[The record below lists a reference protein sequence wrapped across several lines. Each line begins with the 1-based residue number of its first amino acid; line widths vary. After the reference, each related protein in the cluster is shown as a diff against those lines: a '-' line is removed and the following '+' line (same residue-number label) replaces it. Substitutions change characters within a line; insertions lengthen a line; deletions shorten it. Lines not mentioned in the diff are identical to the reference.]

1 MEIRL
6 LFSFNEKISN
16 KIRSIV
22 TGLGMRKGILAVGAM
37 LMLGASMQ
45 ASADAKICVFD
56 LLGKSGEAYKAM
68 EEWALAAKTWRSDIT
83 LLSYQNEAQ
92 AQNDFEQGK
101 CDGVYMTSMRARSYN
116 KFAGSVD
123 AIGAVPSY
131 AIAQKAISFALD
143 RRNQRRLNSRIG
155 KQSYEVAGISQ
166 IGLAYIFVKDKNMNT
181 IEQIKGKKFAVLAYD
196 EAQKIV
202 VKSLGGQAVLSDIS
216 DIAKK
221 FNSGEADIMA
231 APAYAYK
238 PLELYKGLGNDGA
251 IIQFPAVN
259 MTMDLIIRPEKFSSG
274 FGQHSR
280 AWFINRLNTNFA
292 LIQRIEAELPA
303 KYKMN
308 LSNEDRTRYQQIL
321 REARIGLTSRGIYD
335 ATMMN
340 VLKRARCTVD
350 RTNFECTLGGE

>member
-1 MEIRL
+1 M
-6 LFSFNEKISN
+6 
-16 KIRSIV
+16 
-22 TGLGMRKGILAVGAM
+22 
-37 LMLGASMQ
+37 
-45 ASADAKICVFD
+45 D
-56 LLGKSGEAYKAM
+56 
-68 EEWALAAKTWRSDIT
+68 
-83 LLSYQNEAQ
+83 
-92 AQNDFEQGK
+92 
-101 CDGVYMTSMRARSYN
+101 
-116 KFAGSVD
+116 
-123 AIGAVPSY
+123 
-131 AIAQKAISFALD
+131 
-143 RRNQRRLNSRIG
+143 
-155 KQSYEVAGISQ
+155 
-166 IGLAYIFVKDKNMNT
+166 T
-181 IEQIKGKKFAVLAYD
+181 IEHIKGKKFAVLGYD

-221 FNSGEADIMA
+221 FNNGQADIMA

-238 PLELYKGLGNDGA
+238 PLELFKGLGHEGA
-251 IIQFPAVN
+251 IITFPAVN

-303 KYKMN
+303 KYKIN

-350 RTNFECTLGGE
+350 RTSFECSLGGE

>member
-1 MEIRL
+1 
-6 LFSFNEKISN
+6 
-16 KIRSIV
+16 
-22 TGLGMRKGILAVGAM
+22 MRKGILAVGAM

-45 ASADAKICVFD
+45 ANADAKICVFD